1 MTREVGNPCQ
11 LPLAKG
17 LVVMVVVVGTSE
29 WCRQCCA
36 WCRQCT
42 LVQQTLH
49 HCVQHHHHHMTR
61 DLPALGRELRIGVGW
76 RMNQHFRNLS
86 LPLVKAPAK
95 GQYETKLQSQ
105 APQSPCRLSKG
116 CCQPTLRLTNAL
128 VTKRA
133 IGGREGQLGVE
144 CQTGG

>member
-1 MTREVGNPCQ
+1 MPVAFGQ
-11 LPLAKG
+11 
-17 LVVMVVVVGTSE
+17 
-29 WCRQCCA
+29 
-36 WCRQCT
+36 
-42 LVQQTLH
+42 
-49 HCVQHHHHHMTR
+49 
-61 DLPALGRELRIGVGW
+61 RIGGDGGGCRHFRVVQAMLCMVQAMHFGAADFAPLCSAPPSPHDSRLAGLGARVGD
-76 RMNQHFRNLS
+76 RGGGGMNQHFRNLS

-128 VTKRA
+128 VTKPA